1 VFAGESAKVE
11 GRNKVD
17 VSNYGIKLSFLNQT
31 FKLWFQITSRA
42 FIFEK
47 KKTFETFKLFPEVLT
62 GQLTVLIRRVVIS
75 RRMVEHRRWT
85 AKTLIGYFF
94 YN

>member
-1 VFAGESAKVE
+1 MSGRVCERQCVFAGESAKVE
-11 GRNKVD
+11 GRNKVE

-47 KKTFETFKLFPEVLT
+47 KENFWKF
-62 GQLTVLIRRVVIS
+62 
-75 RRMVEHRRWT
+75 
-85 AKTLIGYFF
+85 
-94 YN
+94 